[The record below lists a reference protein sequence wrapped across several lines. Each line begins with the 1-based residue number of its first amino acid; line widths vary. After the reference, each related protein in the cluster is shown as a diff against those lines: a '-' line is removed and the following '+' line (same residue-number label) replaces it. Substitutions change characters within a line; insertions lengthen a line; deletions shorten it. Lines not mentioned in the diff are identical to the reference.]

1 MKPPAESVQEIIK
14 GLEGLQMLSQWEQ
27 SLARDLCVKARLL
40 LDVAG
45 ETPPRDGRDPAGP
58 RDASGKGLPA

>member
-45 ETPPRDGRDPAGP
+45 EPPP
-58 RDASGKGLPA
+58 RDASGKEPPA

>member
-1 MKPPAESVQEIIK
+1 MGEAMKPPAESVQEIIK
-14 GLEGLQMLSQWEQ
+14 GLEGLQMLSPWEQ

-45 ETPPRDGRDPAGP
+45 EPPPRDGRESGEAGDTP
-58 RDASGKGLPA
+58 